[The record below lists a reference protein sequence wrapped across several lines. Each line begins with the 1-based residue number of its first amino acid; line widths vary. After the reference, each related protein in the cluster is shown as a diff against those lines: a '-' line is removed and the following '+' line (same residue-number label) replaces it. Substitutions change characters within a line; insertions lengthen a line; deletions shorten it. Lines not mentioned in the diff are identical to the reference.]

1 MAEPHYARMKTFIRD
16 HITQGALKPGDR
28 VPSEHELVAQF
39 SVSRMTAN
47 RALKELAAEGLVI
60 RRSGSGTFVA
70 EVKATSPAPAT
81 AATAA
86 GPQPDLADIEAVVKG
101 HGHRYSRRV
110 EQSRTLQASPVLMDA
125 FGLATPQPISHHVL
139 LHEEQG
145 QPIQLESRYL
155 NPALMPGPALNE
167 PPPLARL
174 ADLAD
179 EAENTL
185 EACHPDDLARRF
197 LRVGPHEPCLR
208 LERRLLRAGRTFA
221 IVTLTTPATR
231 HALFWRSKK

>member
-1 MAEPHYARMKTFIRD
+1 MAEPHYARMKSFIRD
-16 HITQGALKPGDR
+16 RIAQGALKPGDR

-47 RALKELAAEGLVI
+47 RALKELAAEGLVT

-70 EVKATSPAPAT
+70 EAKATSPAPAT

-139 LHEEQG
+139 LHPFNWKAVTSTPPSCPVRRCMNRRRWPTWPTWRTKQKT
-145 QPIQLESRYL
+145 RWK
-155 NPALMPGPALNE
+155 PATPTISPGASC
-167 PPPLARL
+167 AS
-174 ADLAD
+174 
-179 EAENTL
+179 
-185 EACHPDDLARRF
+185 
-197 LRVGPHEPCLR
+197 
-208 LERRLLRAGRTFA
+208 GRTS
-221 IVTLTTPATR
+221 PASGWSVVSS
-231 HALFWRSKK
+231 ALAGPSPS